1 MVPFITT
8 FGALLVVLLV
18 VWLTTRRRRGPR
30 MSREDWSLYRDPK
43 QVAVAVR
50 VDELLEPLRRWGYQP
65 ELAPVVDG
73 GPQFARLRHEPA
85 SHGSLVIDLRHLT
98 SLGYATV
105 EAHDV
110 GDELYSEMARYVLF
124 ELGKLLPGSTY
135 REAYSP
141 LTAELTDTLEPQLP
155 ERPHNLPR

>member
-1 MVPFITT
+1 MVSAMTT
-8 FGALLVVLLV
+8 FGALVAVVLV
-18 VWLTTRRRRGPR
+18 VWVTTRLRRGPR
-30 MSREDWSLYRDPK
+30 TSREDWSLYRDP
-43 QVAVAVR
+43 QTVAVPVR
-50 VDELLEPLRRWGYQP
+50 VDELIEPLRRWGYAP
-65 ELAPVVDG
+65 ELGPMIDG
-73 GPQFARLRHEPA
+73 GPQYARLRQA
-85 SHGSLVIDLRHLT
+85 GSRHGSLVIDLRHLT

-105 EAHDV
+105 EAHDT
-110 GDELYSEMARYVLF
+110 GNELYSEMARYALY